1 MSIARSVAAPRV
13 RRLASFATKH
23 APAAACLLALAAC
36 SSAPAPT
43 STALPRFDPKASSP
57 ECRQARA
64 AAAAWEAN
72 KKPPMN
78 LAVGALMGPYGLA
91 LAAAS
96 RQHQAKQRKLHARD
110 VHLACSSTPLPN
122 NLQISPGGNT

>member
-1 MSIARSVAAPRV
+1 MSPARP
-13 RRLASFATKH
+13 L
-23 APAAACLLALAAC
+23 AAACLLALAAC
-36 SSAPAPT
+36 SSTPAPT